1 MTVDHI
7 LFNKHKWYSIAGN
20 ADNVTANGR
29 KYAAMPV
36 SFTIPE
42 GTHLYDGTHGDGF
55 TLSTD
60 CNVTCV
66 GTSGEFYYFCGTIEF
81 TESYGGNDGKIDNP
95 KDVSVSGRNLFNP
108 PLFVEKDEVKNIRW

>member
-7 LFNKHKWYSIAGN
+7 LFNKQNWYSIAGN

-36 SFTIPE
+36 SFTIPQ
-42 GTHLYDGTHGDGF
+42 GTHVSDGDHTSGF
-55 TLSTD
+55 TLSKD

-66 GTSGEFYYFCGTIEF
+66 GTSDEFYYFCGEIDF
-81 TESYGGNDGKIDNP
+81 TQSYEGYTMWKTDNP
-95 KDVSVSGRNLFNP
+95 QDVYENDTFNS
-108 PLFVEKDEVKNIRW
+108 PLFIKKDEVKNIRWQ

>member
-7 LFNKHKWYSIAGN
+7 LFNKHNWYSIAGN

-36 SFTIPE
+36 SFTIPQ
-42 GTHLYDGTHGDGF
+42 GTYLSDGDHTSGFHL
-55 TLSTD
+55 SKD

-66 GTSGEFYYFCGTIEF
+66 GTSDEFYYFCGTIEF
-81 TESYGGNDGKIDNP
+81 TESYGDSSGKIDNP
-95 KDVSVSGRNLFNP
+95 KDVSGNDTFNR